1 MSQIT
6 THVLDTNKG
15 KPAWGVAILLYEQV
29 GIEWIEVSKGIT
41 NKEGRLL
48 NLLNE
53 GEVLSRG
60 IYKITFDTRHYY
72 SSQDIDTFY
81 PSVEIIFELKS
92 TEHYHIPLLL
102 SPFGYTT
109 YRGC

>member
-6 THVLDTNKG
+6 QHVLDTTKG
-15 KPAWGVAILLYEQV
+15 KPAWGVAIILYEQV
-29 GIEWIEVSKGIT
+29 GNEWIEVSKGIT

-53 GEVLSRG
+53 DEALSPG
-60 IYKITFDTRHYY
+60 VYKIAFDTRHYY
-72 SSQDIDTFY
+72 SSQDLETFY
-81 PSVEIIFELKS
+81 PSIEIIFEIK
-92 TEHYHIPLLL
+92 TREHYHIPLLL
-102 SPFGYTT
+102 SPYGYTT